1 MKLKDLLPEGFVVMY
16 KTKKDLKNMN
26 IGPAQVRYDDKSVAE
41 KFLKSVE
48 KDGGKGMIVSDRAP
62 KSKIDRG
69 I

>member
-1 MKLKDLLPEGFVVMY
+1 MNIRPASAWYKDLR
-16 KTKKDLKNMN
+16 D
-26 IGPAQVRYDDKSVAE
+26 AE

-48 KDGGKGMIVSDRAP
+48 KGGGKAMIVKDKAP

>member
-1 MKLKDLLPEGFVVMY
+1 MY
-16 KTKKDLKNMN
+16 KVRKDLKNVN
-26 IGPAQVRYDDKSVAE
+26 IGPAQAWYKDKSDAE

-48 KDGGKGMIVSDRAP
+48 KDGGKGMIVKDKAP

>member
-1 MKLKDLLPEGFVVMY
+1 
-16 KTKKDLKNMN
+16 MN
-26 IGPAQVRYDDKSVAE
+26 IGPNKWYKDKSDVE

-48 KDGGKGMIVSDRAP
+48 KDGGKGMIVKDKAS

>member
-1 MKLKDLLPEGFVVMY
+1 MKLKTLIPEGFVVMY
-16 KTKKDLKNMN
+16 KLKKDLKNMN
-26 IGPAQVRYDDKSVAE
+26 VGPASVWYKDVTEAE

-48 KDGGKGMIVSDRAP
+48 KDGGKGMIVKDKAP

>member
-1 MKLKDLLPEGFVVMY
+1 MY
-16 KTKKDLKNMN
+16 KLKKDLRNMS
-26 IGPAQVRYDDKSVAE
+26 IGPASAWYKDVRDAE

-48 KDGGKGMIVSDRAP
+48 KDGGKGMIVKDKAP

>member
-1 MKLKDLLPEGFVVMY
+1 MFKA
-16 KTKKDLKNMN
+16 KKDLKNMN
-26 IGPAQVRYDDKSVAE
+26 IGPASAWYKDVRDAE

-48 KDGGKGMIVSDRAP
+48 KDGGKGMIVKDKAP

>member
-1 MKLKDLLPEGFVVMY
+1 
-16 KTKKDLKNMN
+16 MN
-26 IGPAQVRYDDKSVAE
+26 IGPAQAKYDDKSEAE

-48 KDGGKGMIVSDRAP
+48 KDGGKGMIVSDKAP

>member
-1 MKLKDLLPEGFVVMY
+1 MY
-16 KTKKDLKNMN
+16 KMKKDLKNMN
-26 IGPAQVRYDDKSVAE
+26 IGPASAWYKDVRDAE

-48 KDGGKGMIVSDRAP
+48 KDGGKGMIVKDKAP

>member
-1 MKLKDLLPEGFVVMY
+1 MKLKNLIPEGFVVMF
-16 KTKKDLKNMN
+16 KLKKDLRNMS
-26 IGPAQVRYDDKSVAE
+26 IGPASAWYKDVRDAE

-48 KDGGKGMIVSDRAP
+48 KDGGKGMVVKDKAP